1 MHLVSRMVEG
11 KLPIVE
17 PVLEGKGDFAEV
29 FFLEHILVPD
39 DEFDDAEAIGKG
51 EVDGKVERGVFGGI
65 NRVDGPLRDGGLMAI
80 VEEARDDEARREVS
94 QRRSTRLHFR

>member
-1 MHLVSRMVEG
+1 MVEG

-29 FFLEHILVPD
+29 LFLEHILVPD

-51 EVDGKVERGVFGGI
+51 EEDGKVERGVFGGI
-65 NRVDGPLRDGGLMAI
+65 DRVDGSLGDGGLVAI

-94 QRRSTRLHFR
+94 ERRSKQVSFR